1 MNFKLHALLQ
11 WLSQLCFPIVLETQ
25 PITTFTSISGK
36 EIEIFTSKLEHL
48 IKFAEN
54 IDGKWHYWLAPHP
67 GFG

>member
-1 MNFKLHALLQ
+1 MA
-11 WLSQLCFPIVLETQ
+11 FPTLFSNCAGDATNNC
-25 PITTFTSISGK
+25 TFTSISGK